1 MKFIGNLKKVIVVAV
16 FIAVIVLLVIFAG
29 PFALKAAVYLFSLLS
44 PFIFGYFVAYLINPV
59 ADRLQKRLKFP
70 RGLSAALLVILTFAV
85 MVGII
90 GGIGYKL
97 FEEVKNLYLQS
108 PQIADNLYNAWVD
121 FSSKWSN
128 LYFDMP
134 ESVQVAIDN
143 MMTDLKEQT
152 SSIVT
157 NIQFVN
163 AAQGFAKALPNGII
177 WTVIF
182 LLSIFFMVS
191 QREETH
197 RIISAVLG
205 ERISA
210 KVSLIKQEFRVYLGG
225 YVKAQIILMF
235 IVFVITAIV
244 LAVLGAPYSLVVAAA
259 TAILDALPFFGSGL
273 TLMPLAVVY
282 FISGNMKLGIGYV
295 SVYLATMLM
304 RRFLEPKL
312 VSDKMGFNP
321 VLTLIS
327 MYAGYK
333 WWGVG
338 GLIIGPI
345 ILMVIISLGKVGFFD
360 TPLRILRELLGFI
373 KREFS
378 MLFNYINN
386 ILTGK
391 D

>member
-1 MKFIGNLKKVIVVAV
+1 MKFIVNLKKVIIV
-16 FIAVIVLLVIFAG
+16 IAVIVAIILLIRFAG
-29 PFALKAAVYLFSLLS
+29 PFALRGLVYLFGLLS
-44 PFIFGYFVAYLINPV
+44 PFIFGYLVAYLINPV
-59 ADRLQKRLKFP
+59 ADRLQKKLKFP

-90 GGIGYKL
+90 GGVGYKL
-97 FEEVKNLYLQS
+97 FDELKNLYMQS
-108 PQIADNLYNAWVD
+108 PQIADNLYNAWIS
-121 FSSKWSN
+121 FSEKWSN

-134 ESVQVAIDN
+134 ESIRSAINSMIADFKTQTTTFVA
-143 MMTDLKEQT
+143 
-152 SSIVT
+152 
-157 NIQFVN
+157 NIKVFN

-191 QREETH
+191 QKEETSK
-197 RIISAVLG
+197 IMDKLLG
-205 ERISA
+205 EKIGA
-210 KVSLIKQEFRVYLGG
+210 KIALIKQEFRIYLGG

-244 LAVLGAPYSLVVAAA
+244 LSILGAPYSLVVAAA
-259 TAILDALPFFGSGL
+259 TAVLDALPFFGSGL
-273 TLMPLAVVY
+273 TLMPLAVIY
-282 FISGNMKLGIGYV
+282 FISGNIKLGIGYV
-295 SVYLATMLM
+295 SVYLATMLT

-345 ILMVIISLGKVGFFD
+345 ILMVIISLGKVGLFD
-360 TPLRILRELLGFI
+360 TPLRILKELLGFA

-378 MLFNYINN
+378 MLFSYINN
-386 ILTGK
+386 IITGK

>member
-1 MKFIGNLKKVIVVAV
+1 
-16 FIAVIVLLVIFAG
+16 
-29 PFALKAAVYLFSLLS
+29 
-44 PFIFGYFVAYLINPV
+44 
-59 ADRLQKRLKFP
+59 
-70 RGLSAALLVILTFAV
+70 
-85 MVGII
+85 
-90 GGIGYKL
+90 
-97 FEEVKNLYLQS
+97 
-108 PQIADNLYNAWVD
+108 
-121 FSSKWSN
+121 
-128 LYFDMP
+128 
-134 ESVQVAIDN
+134 
-143 MMTDLKEQT
+143 
-152 SSIVT
+152 
-157 NIQFVN
+157 
-163 AAQGFAKALPNGII
+163 
-177 WTVIF
+177 
-182 LLSIFFMVS
+182 MVS

-244 LAVLGAPYSLVVAAA
+244 LAALGAPYSLVVAAA